1 MATDEVTLPFDERI
15 AAAVRLAFKE
25 GLEMAAE
32 IAEELLEAA
41 RDPWEIPGEL
51 RKLREEL

>member
-25 GLEMAAE
+25 GLEMAAVCPLL
-32 IAEELLEAA
+32 AEN
-41 RDPWEIPGEL
+41 RYVVMGTSS
-51 RKLREEL
+51 